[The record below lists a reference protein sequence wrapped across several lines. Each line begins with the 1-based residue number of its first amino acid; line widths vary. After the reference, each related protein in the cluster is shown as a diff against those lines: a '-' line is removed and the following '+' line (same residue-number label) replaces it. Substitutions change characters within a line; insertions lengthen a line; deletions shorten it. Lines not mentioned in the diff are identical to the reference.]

1 MAPGKPRSWVYGK
14 TCANP
19 ERINPG
25 TTLVATPKVVH
36 QITNSGN
43 EQMLLLAAFSETPAR
58 AFSPNGNVILLPWS

>member
-1 MAPGKPRSWVYGK
+1 M
-14 TCANP
+14 
-19 ERINPG
+19 
-25 TTLVATPKVVH
+25 LVATPKVVH